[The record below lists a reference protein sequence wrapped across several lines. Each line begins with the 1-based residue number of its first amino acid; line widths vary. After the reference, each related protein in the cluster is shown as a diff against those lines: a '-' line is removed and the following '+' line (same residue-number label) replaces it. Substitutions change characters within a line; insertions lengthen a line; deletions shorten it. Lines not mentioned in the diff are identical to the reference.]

1 MKTYQE
7 WTKPQNNWMS
17 EINQLGFIHK
27 DGQSMI
33 RIQFKEVLWNGV
45 WKIKGLK
52 PRFLIWKEVTM
63 FAQYF
68 SGLD

>member
-17 EINQLGFIHK
+17 GINQLELFIK

-33 RIQFKEVLWNGV
+33 RIQFKRSIMKRKFEKVKCLR
-45 WKIKGLK
+45 
-52 PRFLIWKEVTM
+52 PRFLVWKEMKM
-63 FAQYF
+63 FAQ
-68 SGLD
+68 